1 MAERATTELVSGA
14 GEGRALVIEP
24 LSFWG
29 GCDPET
35 GEIIDPHHPSRG
47 ESVAGR
53 CLVMAHGS
61 GSSSSASVLAEAL
74 HNGVGPIAIVLE
86 QADGIIVL
94 GAAVAEELYGEGCAV
109 MVMPEATQLI
119 ADGARIE
126 VLPGGRLTVS

>member
-1 MAERATTELVSGA
+1 MAEWIGTVLAPG
-14 GEGRALVIEP
+14 GGIGPALVIEP

-35 GEIIDPHHPSRG
+35 GKIIDPHHPSRG
-47 ESVAGR
+47 LSVAGR

-74 HNGVGPIAIVLE
+74 HNRAGPAAIVLE

-94 GAAVAEELYGEGCAV
+94 GAAVADELYGEGCPVV
-109 MVMPEATQLI
+109 MLPGATHLI
-119 ADGARIE
+119 AGGAHIE
-126 VLPGGRLTVS
+126 VSPDGRISVV